1 MVALFQAFLERQKQL
16 ALFKHFVAFS
26 QNYFFFRKCRLVL
39 NFEKKKNKIN
49 RAKGKK
55 QFKCYPNTWLDFLL
69 FWAHFPN
76 SGW

>member
-26 QNYFFFRKCRLVL
+26 QNYFFLENVDLCSTL
-39 NFEKKKNKIN
+39 KKKNKIN
-49 RAKGKK
+49 RTKGKK

-76 SGW
+76 TGW

>member
-26 QNYFFFRKCRLVL
+26 QNYFFLENVDLCSTL
-39 NFEKKKNKIN
+39 KKKTKSTKRNEKSNSNATLI
-49 RAKGKK
+49 RGLISS
-55 QFKCYPNTWLDFLL
+55 F